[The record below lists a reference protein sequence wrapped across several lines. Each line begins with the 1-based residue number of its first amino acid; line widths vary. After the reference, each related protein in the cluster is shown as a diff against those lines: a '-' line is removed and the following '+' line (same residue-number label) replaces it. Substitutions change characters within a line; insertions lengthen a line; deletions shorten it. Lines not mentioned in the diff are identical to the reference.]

1 MTNQADLVDVE
12 FDAKGYAARIAHV
25 IYLSG
30 LNQSEF
36 AKQLGISAA
45 IVSDAV
51 RGLKKP
57 GAEILFRIKTVFGV
71 STDWLLTGEGSF
83 SGNHAIDP
91 ELFHDIRT
99 QVEIVKVAIIDGNA
113 IAQKIMLLLQSGLME
128 QAVSDSEMAGF
139 LEKLS
144 LNDSNL
150 TLAIELYN
158 EFIQTENSA
167 ERRKNLLNTAVSKL
181 QIRKPI
187 DALTRLIQSPAT
199 NVHFNIIGTQRNAGR
214 SFRKR

>member
-1 MTNQADLVDVE
+1 MINQADLVDVE

-57 GAEILFRIKTVFGV
+57 GAEILFRIKTVFEV

-83 SGNHAIDP
+83 SGNHDIDP
-91 ELFHDIRT
+91 ELFHDICT
-99 QVEIVKVAIIDGNA
+99 QVEIVKAAIIDGNA
-113 IAQKIMLLLQSGLME
+113 TAQKIMLLLQKGAME

-139 LEKLS
+139 LENLS

-150 TLAIELYN
+150 SLAIELYN
-158 EFIQTENSA
+158 EFIQTENST
-167 ERRKNLLNTAVSKL
+167 ERRKNLLNATMSKL

-187 DALTRLIQSPAT
+187 DVLTRLMQNSTT
-199 NVHFNIIGTQRNAGR
+199 NVHINIIGTQRHAGR

>member
-1 MTNQADLVDVE
+1 MTNQADLVGVE

-45 IVSDAV
+45 IVSDAA

-91 ELFHDIRT
+91 ELLHDIRA
-99 QVEIVKVAIIDGNA
+99 QIEIVKTAIIDGNA
-113 IAQKIMLLLQSGLME
+113 IAQKIMPLLQSGLME
-128 QAVSDSEMAGF
+128 QAVSDPEMSAF
-139 LEKLS
+139 LENLS

-158 EFIQTENSA
+158 DFIQSENST
-167 ERRKNLLNTAVSKL
+167 ERRKNLLNATINKL
-181 QIRKPI
+181 QVRSPI
-187 DALTRLIQSPAT
+187 DVLTRLIQKPTT
-199 NVHFNIIGTQRNAGR
+199 NVHINIIGTQRNIRRG
-214 SFRKR
+214 FRKK

>member
-1 MTNQADLVDVE
+1 MINQADLVDVE

-99 QVEIVKVAIIDGNA
+99 QVEIVKSAVIDSNA
-113 IAQKIMLLLQSGLME
+113 VAQKIMPLLQSGLME
-128 QAVSDSEMAGF
+128 KAVSDSEMAVF

-187 DALTRLIQSPAT
+187 DVLTRLIQSPAT
-199 NVHFNIIGTQRNAGR
+199 NVHINIIGTQRNIRRG
-214 SFRKR
+214 FRKK

>member
-99 QVEIVKVAIIDGNA
+99 QVEIVKAAIIDGNA

-128 QAVSDSEMAGF
+128 QAVSDSEMAAF
-139 LEKLS
+139 LENLS

-167 ERRKNLLNTAVSKL
+167 ERRKNLLNATINKL

-187 DALTRLIQSPAT
+187 DALTRLIQSPTT
-199 NVHFNIIGTQRNAGR
+199 NVHINIIGTQRNAGR

>member
-99 QVEIVKVAIIDGNA
+99 QVEIVKAAIIDGNA

-128 QAVSDSEMAGF
+128 QAVSDSEMAAF
-139 LEKLS
+139 LENLS

-150 TLAIELYN
+150 TLSIELYN
-158 EFIQTENSA
+158 DFIQTENST
-167 ERRKNLLNTAVSKL
+167 ERRKNLLNAAVSKL

-199 NVHFNIIGTQRNAGR
+199 NVHINIIGTQRNAGR